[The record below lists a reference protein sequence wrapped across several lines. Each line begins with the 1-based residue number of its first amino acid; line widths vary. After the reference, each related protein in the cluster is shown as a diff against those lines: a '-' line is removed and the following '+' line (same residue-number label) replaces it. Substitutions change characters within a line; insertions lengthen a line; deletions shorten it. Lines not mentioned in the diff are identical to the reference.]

1 MGGKGRGAAELATI
15 QTGKDLLSIMVVIR
29 VMMIPAI
36 MMMIILVV
44 VIIMIKMIMRS
55 KEPPIPPSLRPDL
68 LLRANDSI

>member
-1 MGGKGRGAAELATI
+1 
-15 QTGKDLLSIMVVIR
+15 MVVIR
-29 VMMIPAI
+29 VMMIPTI

-44 VIIMIKMIMRS
+44 VMIMTMIIMIKMIMRS

>member
-29 VMMIPAI
+29 VMM
-36 MMMIILVV
+36 MIILVV
-44 VIIMIKMIMRS
+44 VMIMTMIIMIKMIMRS